1 MGIENIGEP
10 YIATA
15 AADEN
20 IAADGYEYMLSAIPF
35 IIASV
40 FICVISGLSL
50 IALKSCKNKRKQ
62 DNFISGLATSCLMLG
77 IGHCIMWT
85 RKIVMKHKSTTVIP
99 RRQCMLESAHH
110 FFNKIGEYSSAGF
123 ILLLSVDRCI
133 AILLPALY
141 QQFTVNNCRQL
152 VIINFAF
159 STLIYLITLL
169 MPIYLSDI
177 DELISAHCLYSEIF
191 TPRGRKLNSI
201 LILCMHYA
209 SVLLF
214 IVAASA
220 MRYIQRRQ
228 QQLQNTIRQLQWKL
242 EKRLIN
248 VVFILLLSTIVTS
261 VLPMTIARVESWNF
275 KSLKDIAEYLFP
287 VLLSLEIA
295 IYCIVNK
302 RIRMSVLQLF
312 NGEMRRIT
320 MVRKVFTRSNAPP
333 PAVDTTMATV
343 DHQLA

>member
-1 MGIENIGEP
+1 
-10 YIATA
+10 
-15 AADEN
+15 
-20 IAADGYEYMLSAIPF
+20 MLSAIPF
-35 IIASV
+35 VIASI

-62 DNFISGLATSCLMLG
+62 ENFISGLATSCLMLG
-77 IGHCIMWT
+77 VGHCIMWT
-85 RKIVMKHKSTTVIP
+85 RKIVMKHKSTTAIP

-123 ILLLSVDRCI
+123 ILLLSIDRCI
-133 AILLPALY
+133 AILFPALY
-141 QQFTVNNCRQL
+141 QQFTANNSRQL

-177 DELISAHCLYSEIF
+177 DELISAHCIYSEIF
-191 TPRGRKLNSI
+191 TPRSRKLNSI
-201 LILCMHYA
+201 LILCMNYA

-214 IVAASA
+214 VVAASA
-220 MRYIQRRQ
+220 MWCIERRQ
-228 QQLQNTIRQLQWKL
+228 QVQNTICRQLQWKL

-248 VVFILLLSTIVTS
+248 VVFILLLSTIVTN
-261 VLPMTIARVESWNF
+261 VLPMTITRVESWNF
-275 KSLKDIAEYLFP
+275 KSLKDTIEYLFP
-287 VLLSLEIA
+287 ILISLEIA
-295 IYCIVNK
+295 IYSIVNK

-320 MVRKVFTRSNAPP
+320 TVRKVFTRSNAPP
-333 PAVDTTMATV
+333 PPPPPPPPADATIATV
-343 DHQLA
+343 DHQVA

>member
-1 MGIENIGEP
+1 
-10 YIATA
+10 
-15 AADEN
+15 
-20 IAADGYEYMLSAIPF
+20 MLSAIPF

-62 DNFISGLATSCLMLG
+62 ENFISGLATSCLMLG

-85 RKIVMKHKSTTVIP
+85 RKIVMKHRSTTAIP

-123 ILLLSVDRCI
+123 ILLLSMDRCI

-141 QQFTVNNCRQL
+141 QHFTVNNCHQL

-177 DELISAHCLYSEIF
+177 DELISAHCVYSEIF

-228 QQLQNTIRQLQWKL
+228 QLQNTIRQLQWKL
-242 EKRLIN
+242 EKRLLNI
-248 VVFILLLSTIVTS
+248 VFILLLSTIVTS
-261 VLPMTIARVESWNF
+261 VLPMTIARVESLNF

-287 VLLSLEIA
+287 ALLSLEIA

-333 PAVDTTMATV
+333 PPPPADTTVATV
-343 DHQLA
+343 DHQVA